1 MPLRFLHSLLL
12 KIHLVFIKILIR
24 LQGNKKSK
32 ADILFKIIR
41 FNKQV
46 FKELNYSIPLKFIE
60 NNQKVIFNL
69 DGVKMMY
76 SGFHRRH
83 LKIFRNHNH
92 NEALIFSNLFSDK
105 KKITVI
111 DLGAN
116 EGEISI
122 FFAKK
127 NPLNNVYSVECSEK
141 NLDIL
146 KQNIELNKVA
156 NIKIFKKA
164 ISNKDNETLDV
175 NFKANQTTTS
185 GRNTF
190 SDTLSQQETVESI
203 TLSSFI
209 KQQEIKDIDFLKI
222 DVENS
227 NHLVSN
233 SIIKNKNKIKYIF
246 WELGFANPEEYKNII
261 LTLKD
266 DFKFY
271 IISNNKFL
279 EINID
284 ELILKI
290 EKEVNDKTSG
300 FECLLSN
307 IKINHTF

>member
-1 MPLRFLHSLLL
+1 MPFHFLHSLLL

-24 LQGNKKSK
+24 LQGNKRSK
-32 ADILFKIIR
+32 ANILLKIIR
-41 FNKQV
+41 FNKKV
-46 FKELNYSIPLKFIE
+46 FKELDYSIPLKFIE
-60 NNQKVIFNL
+60 HNQKVIFNL
-69 DGVKMMY
+69 DGVNMLY

-83 LKIFRNHNH
+83 LKIFHNHDH
-92 NEALIFSNLFSDK
+92 NEALIFSNLFSNK

-127 NPLNNVYSVECSEK
+127 NPLNIVYSVECSGQ
-141 NLDIL
+141 NIDIL
-146 KQNIELNKVA
+146 KQNIELNEIT

-164 ISNKDNETLDV
+164 ISNKNNEALDV
-175 NFKANQTTTS
+175 NFRANQTTTS
-185 GRNTF
+185 GRSTF
-190 SDTLSQQETVESI
+190 SHVLSQQETVESI

-222 DVENS
+222 DIENS
-227 NHLVSN
+227 NHLVGN
-233 SIIKNKNKIKYIF
+233 CIIKNKDKIKYIF
-246 WELGFANPEEYKNII
+246 WELGFASPEEYKNII

-271 IISNNKFL
+271 VISNNKFL

-290 EKEVNDKTSG
+290 EKEVNEKTDG

-307 IKINHTF
+307 IKKNYSI